1 MARYKKRSDGLYQ
14 RQITVTIDGKKK
26 QKCFYAKTIPELNQ
40 KILNYQKE
48 QEYVDNRIKFS
59 TVADEWWGEHQKTLS
74 PNSLHGYEKALE
86 EAKFEFGEMIIEQI
100 SAMEINNYLLKL
112 KAKKFGYKTI
122 CTRFQI
128 IRQVFAYAVLFGY
141 APINVVLSVSIPRG
155 LSQKRREMA
164 SDEDINRIKE
174 SDSLM
179 AKLALYTGCRR
190 GELLALRY
198 EDIDR
203 QEKTISISKSVYFES
218 NQPHIKE
225 PKTKAG
231 VRMIPLL
238 EPLEKILPKRK
249 TGYILNQNG
258 KMLTYTAMRYLWEKE
273 CKRLGISCGL
283 HQLRHAYAT
292 RLYDLEIDVK
302 SAQQIMGHADIA
314 TTQKIYTHLSE
325 ERKQQAFE
333 KLKNF

>member
-14 RQITVTIDGKKK
+14 KQITVTVDGKKK

-40 KILNYQKE
+40 KILSYQKE
-48 QEYVDNRIKFS
+48 QEYIDNRIKFS
-59 TVADEWWGEHQKTLS
+59 TVADEWWAQHKNTLS

-86 EAKFEFGEMIIEQI
+86 EANSVFGETIIEQI
-100 SAMEINNYLLKL
+100 TALDVNNYLLKL
-112 KAKKFGYKTI
+112 KSKKFGYKTI

-128 IRQVFAYAVLFGY
+128 IRQVFAYAVLCGY
-141 APINVVLSVSIPRG
+141 VPVNVALSVSVPRG
-155 LSQKRREMA
+155 LPQKRRETA
-164 SDEDINRIKE
+164 SDDDIRRIKE

-198 EDIDR
+198 EDIDWK
-203 QEKTISISKSVYFES
+203 EKTILISKSVYFES
-218 NQPHIKE
+218 NQPRIKE

-231 VRMIPLL
+231 IRMIPLL
-238 EPLEKILPKRK
+238 EPLEAVLAKKK
-249 TGYILNQNG
+249 QGYILNQCG
-258 KMLTYTAMRYLWEKE
+258 EMLTYTAMRYLWEKE
-273 CKRLGISCGL
+273 CKRIGISCSL

-325 ERKQQAFE
+325 ERKQQTIE
-333 KLKNF
+333 KLKSF

>member
-14 RQITVTIDGKKK
+14 KQITITVKGQKK
-26 QKCFYAKTIPELNQ
+26 QKAFYAKTIPELER
-40 KILNYQKE
+40 KVREYR
-48 QEYVDNRIKFS
+48 QEEEMSGITFS
-59 TVADEWWGEHQKTLS
+59 QAADEWWEQHEKTLS
-74 PNSLHGYEKALE
+74 HNSLHGYVKAIA
-86 EAKFEFGEMIIEQI
+86 EAKTEFGKKNIEKI
-100 SAMEINNYLLKL
+100 TAMDVNSYLLKL
-112 KAKKFGYKTI
+112 KSKKFGYKTV

-128 IRQVFAYAVLFGY
+128 IRQVFAYAVLCGY
-141 APINVVLSVSIPRG
+141 VPVNVALSVSVPRG
-155 LSQKRREMA
+155 LPQKHREMA
-164 SDEDINRIKE
+164 SDDDIKRIKE

-203 QEKTISISKSVYFES
+203 EEKTILISKSVYFES

-238 EPLEKILPKRK
+238 EPLEEILPKK
-249 TGYILNQNG
+249 KIGYILNQNG
-258 KMLTYTAMRYLWEKE
+258 EMLTYTAMRYLWEKE
-273 CKRLGISCGL
+273 CKRIGINCSL

-325 ERKQQAFE
+325 ERKQQAYE

>member
-74 PNSLHGYEKALE
+74 YNTLHGYVKALS
-86 EAKFEFGEMIIEQI
+86 EANAVFGDIPIENI
-100 SAMEINNYLLKL
+100 SAMDINAYLLRL
-112 KAKKFGYKTI
+112 KAQKYGYKTV

-128 IRQVFAYAVLFGY
+128 IRQIFAYAVLCGY
-141 APINVVLSVSIPRG
+141 TSINVALSVSIPRG
-155 LSQKRREMA
+155 LAQKHREMA
-164 SDEDINRIKE
+164 SDDDIKRIRE
-174 SDSLM
+174 SNSLM
-179 AKLALYTGCRR
+179 AKLALFTGCRR
-190 GELLALRY
+190 GELLALQY
-198 EDIDR
+198 EDINR
-203 QEKTISISKSVYFES
+203 EEGTIIISKSVYFVA
-218 NQPHIKE
+218 NKPYIKV
-225 PKTKAG
+225 PKTEAG
-231 VRMIPLL
+231 KRIIPLL
-238 EPLEKILPKRK
+238 QPLEQILPKKK

-258 KMLTYTAMRYLWEKE
+258 NLLTDKQARTLWDKTCQEI
-273 CKRLGISCGL
+273 GVSCTL

-314 TTQKIYTHLSE
+314 TTQKIYTHLSM
-325 ERKQQAFE
+325 ERKKQTFE
-333 KLKNF
+333 KLKYF